1 MLMLDVSS
9 GDILPMIVLMP
20 SKPREAKKVVMK
32 TLVRNVVFCSW
43 LIVPAGVKS
52 ITEKI
57 SNISEI
63 NERQGFKSESFS
75 YENHYSS
82 NSLLSLS
89 VMVLSCSWD
98 WNSWYVGR
106 QKELSVAWLLTT
118 STLSVSNL
126 VQPTRFTFRI
136 KNLQSRKSQKKLK
149 NKVEDRFEY
158 FLN

>member
-1 MLMLDVSS
+1 
-9 GDILPMIVLMP
+9 MIVLMP
-20 SKPREAKKVVMK
+20 SKPRDAKKVVMK
-32 TLVRNVVFCSW
+32 TLVRKVVFCSW

-89 VMVLSCSWD
+89 VMVLSCS
-98 WNSWYVGR
+98 
-106 QKELSVAWLLTT
+106 
-118 STLSVSNL
+118 
-126 VQPTRFTFRI
+126 
-136 KNLQSRKSQKKLK
+136 
-149 NKVEDRFEY
+149 
-158 FLN
+158 